1 MKMPW
6 AAKTGL
12 AKAVA
17 VFATLTLVSL
27 GLCGAN
33 FGFMFLF
40 KGADTHLQSALSGVF
55 VITAFL
61 EAAGIVIGIS
71 GLFVMGLVAVV
82 MALVGSAQKKD

>member
-6 AAKTGL
+6 VGKSGVAKS
-12 AKAVA
+12 VA
-17 VFATLTLVSL
+17 FFATLTLVSL

-40 KGADTHLQSALSGVF
+40 KGADTHLQSTLSGVL

-61 EAAGIVIGIS
+61 EAAGIVIGIA
-71 GLFVMGLVAVV
+71 GLLVMGLVAVV